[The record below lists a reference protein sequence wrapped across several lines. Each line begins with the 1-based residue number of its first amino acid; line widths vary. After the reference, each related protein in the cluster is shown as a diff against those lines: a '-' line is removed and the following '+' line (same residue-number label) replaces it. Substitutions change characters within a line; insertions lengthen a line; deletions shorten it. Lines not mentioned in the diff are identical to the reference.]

1 MDTQQGCGNLNYQ
14 VMIIEIDKN
23 SGFCFGVVEA
33 IRKAEET
40 LLSHDLLYCLGDIVH
55 NDAEVERL
63 TKKGLIT
70 INHERYFTMKDVTVL
85 LRAHGE
91 PPSTYEYA
99 MQNNIRLIDA
109 TCPVV
114 LKLQQSIHSG
124 WESDKNHDNQFII
137 FGKKGHAEVNGLVG
151 QTFGKAIVIESTE
164 EIDKIDFSRPV
175 ELYSQTTKDLEGF
188 NILAHEL
195 KRRAINVPVKIH
207 DTVCRQVANRIPAI
221 RQFSSRFGLIIFV
234 SGQKSSNGKMLFD
247 ICKSVNPNSK
257 FISSIED
264 IDYRWLINIDTV
276 GICGATSTP
285 KNLLEEVADLIE
297 KLATEKFK

>member
-1 MDTQQGCGNLNYQ
+1 
-14 VMIIEIDKN
+14 MIIEIDKN

-33 IRKAEET
+33 IRKVEET
-40 LLSHDLLYCLGDIVH
+40 LQVQDVLYCLGDIVH
-55 NDAEVERL
+55 SDAEVERL

-70 INHERYFTMKDVTVL
+70 IDHEHYFTMKDVTVL

-99 MQNNIRLIDA
+99 RQNNIRLIDA

-114 LKLQQSIHSG
+114 LKLQQRIRSG
-124 WESDKNHDNQFII
+124 HETDNNTQFVI

-151 QTFGKAIVIESTE
+151 QTNGEAIVIENTD
-164 EIDKIDFSRPV
+164 EIDKIDFTRPI

-188 NILAHEL
+188 NLLAKEL
-195 KRRAINVPVKIH
+195 KHRAINTPVNIH

-221 RQFSSRFGLIIFV
+221 REFSARFGLIIFV
-234 SGQKSSNGKMLFD
+234 SGLKSSNGKMLYN

-257 FISSIED
+257 FISSIQE
-264 IDYRWLINIDTV
+264 IDKQWIQDVESV

-285 KNLLEEVADLIE
+285 KNLLEDVASALHQM
-297 KLATEKFK
+297 AFEKFK

>member
-1 MDTQQGCGNLNYQ
+1 
-14 VMIIEIDKN
+14 MIIEIDKN

-33 IRKAEET
+33 IRKVEET
-40 LLSHDLLYCLGDIVH
+40 LQVQDVLYCLGDIVH
-55 NDAEVERL
+55 SDAEVERL

-70 INHERYFTMKDVTVL
+70 IDHEHYFTMKDVTVL

-99 MQNNIRLIDA
+99 RQNNIRLIDA

-114 LKLQQSIHSG
+114 LKLQQRIRSG
-124 WESDKNHDNQFII
+124 HESDNNTQFVI

-151 QTFGKAIVIESTE
+151 QTNGEAIVIENTD
-164 EIDKIDFSRPV
+164 EIDKIDFTRPI

-188 NILAHEL
+188 NLLAKEL
-195 KRRAINVPVKIH
+195 KHRAINTPVNIH

-221 RQFSSRFGLIIFV
+221 REFSARFGLIIFV
-234 SGQKSSNGKMLFD
+234 SGLKSSNGKMLYN

-257 FISSIED
+257 FISSIQE
-264 IDYRWLINIDTV
+264 IDKQWIQDVESV

-285 KNLLEEVADLIE
+285 KNLLEDVASALHQM
-297 KLATEKFK
+297 AFEKFK

>member
-1 MDTQQGCGNLNYQ
+1 
-14 VMIIEIDKN
+14 MIIEIDKN

-40 LLSHDLLYCLGDIVH
+40 LLQQDVLYCLGDIVH
-55 NDAEVERL
+55 NDAEVNRL

-70 INHERYFTMKDVTVL
+70 IDHERYFTMKDATVL

-99 MQNNIRLIDA
+99 RQNNIRLIDA

-114 LKLQQSIHSG
+114 LKLQQRIRVGH
-124 WESDKNHDNQFII
+124 ESAKSQNSQFII

-151 QTFGKAIVIESTE
+151 QTNGKAIVLESTD
-164 EIDKIDFSRPV
+164 EINKIDFSRPI

-188 NILAHEL
+188 HQLADEL
-195 KRRAINVPVKIH
+195 KSRAINVPVKIH

-221 RQFSSRFGLIIFV
+221 RKFSARFGLIIFV
-234 SGQKSSNGKMLFD
+234 SGQKSSNGKMLFN
-247 ICKSVNPNSK
+247 ICQSVNPNSK
-257 FISSIED
+257 FVSSIEEIDEQWIKD
-264 IDYRWLINIDTV
+264 IDSV

-285 KNLLEEVADLIE
+285 KNLLEEVAEVLR
-297 KLATEKFK
+297 KMASQNV

>member
-1 MDTQQGCGNLNYQ
+1 
-14 VMIIEIDKN
+14 MIIEIDKN
-23 SGFCFGVVEA
+23 SGLCFGVVEA

-40 LLSHDLLYCLGDIVH
+40 LQKQNELFCLGDIVH
-55 NDAEVERL
+55 NDSEVERL
-63 TKKGLIT
+63 TGKGLIT
-70 INHERYFTMKDVTVL
+70 IDHERYFTMKDTTVL

-99 MQNNIRLIDA
+99 RQNNIRLIDA

-114 LKLQQSIHSG
+114 LKLQQRIRVGH
-124 WESDKNHDNQFII
+124 ESDKNLDNQIII

-151 QTFGKAIVIESTE
+151 QTNGKAIVLESTNE
-164 EIDKIDFSRPV
+164 LNKIDFTRPI

-188 NILAHEL
+188 HKLADEL
-195 KRRAINVPVKIH
+195 KIRAINVPVKIH

-221 RQFSSRFGLIIFV
+221 RKFSGRFDLIIFV

-247 ICKSVNPNSK
+247 ICQSVNPNSK
-257 FISSIED
+257 FISSIHEID
-264 IDYRWLINIDTV
+264 IQWFDNVDSV

-285 KNLLEEVADLIE
+285 KNLLEDVAKAVEHLSF
-297 KLATEKFK
+297 EKFK

>member
-1 MDTQQGCGNLNYQ
+1 
-14 VMIIEIDKN
+14 MIIEIDKN

-40 LLSHDLLYCLGDIVH
+40 LQQQDVLFCLGDIVH

-70 INHERYFTMKDVTVL
+70 IDHERYFTMKDTTVL

-91 PPSTYEYA
+91 PPATYEYA
-99 MQNNIRLIDA
+99 RQNNIRLIDA

-114 LKLQQSIHSG
+114 LKLQDRIRTGH
-124 WESDKNHDNQFII
+124 ESDNGNNTQFVI

-151 QTFGKAIVIESTE
+151 QTHGKAIVLESTD
-164 EIDKIDFSRPV
+164 EINKVDFTRPI

-188 NILAHEL
+188 NLLASEL
-195 KRRAINVPVKIH
+195 RSRAIGVPVRIH

-221 RQFSSRFGLIIFV
+221 RQFSARFGLIIFV
-234 SGQKSSNGKMLFD
+234 SGQKSSNGKMLYN
-247 ICKSVNPNSK
+247 ICKSVNSNSK
-257 FISSIED
+257 FISSVEEIDKQWIKD
-264 IDYRWLINIDTV
+264 IDSV

-285 KNLLEEVADLIE
+285 KDLLEEVAEMVKRLGSE
-297 KLATEKFK
+297 NV

>member
-1 MDTQQGCGNLNYQ
+1 
-14 VMIIEIDKN
+14 MIIEVDKN
-23 SGFCFGVVEA
+23 SGLCFGVVEA

-40 LLSHDLLYCLGDIVH
+40 LQQQDMLFCLGDIVH

-63 TKKGLIT
+63 TKKGLVT
-70 INHERYFTMKDVTVL
+70 IDHEQFFAMKNTTVL

-99 MQNNIRLIDA
+99 RQNNIRLIDA

-114 LKLQQSIHSG
+114 LKLQQRIRVGH
-124 WESDKNHDNQFII
+124 ESDKNLDNQIII

-151 QTFGKAIVIESTE
+151 QTNGKAIVLESTDE
-164 EIDKIDFSRPV
+164 LNKIDFTRPI

-188 NILAHEL
+188 HNLADEL
-195 KRRAINVPVKIH
+195 KRRAINVPLKIH

-221 RQFSSRFGLIIFV
+221 RKFSSRFGLIIFV
-234 SGQKSSNGKMLFD
+234 SGQKSSNGKMLFN
-247 ICKSVNPNSK
+247 ICQSVNPNSK
-257 FISSIED
+257 FISSLQEID
-264 IDYRWLINIDTV
+264 IQWIKDVESV

-285 KNLLEEVADLIE
+285 KNLLEDVAE
-297 KLATEKFK
+297 AVRQLAIEKFK

>member
-1 MDTQQGCGNLNYQ
+1 
-14 VMIIEIDKN
+14 MIIEIDKN

-33 IRKAEET
+33 IRKVEET
-40 LLSHDLLYCLGDIVH
+40 LQVQDVLYCLGDIVH
-55 NDAEVERL
+55 SDAEVERL

-70 INHERYFTMKDVTVL
+70 IDHEQYFTMKDVTVL

-99 MQNNIRLIDA
+99 RQNNIRLIDA

-114 LKLQQSIHSG
+114 LKLQQRIRSG
-124 WESDKNHDNQFII
+124 HESDNNTQFVI

-151 QTFGKAIVIESTE
+151 QTNGEAIVIENTD
-164 EIDKIDFSRPV
+164 EIEKIDFTRPI

-188 NILAHEL
+188 HLLANEL
-195 KRRAINVPVKIH
+195 KQRAINIPVNIH

-221 RQFSSRFGLIIFV
+221 REFSARFGLIIFV
-234 SGQKSSNGKMLFD
+234 SGLKSSNGKMLYN

-257 FISSIED
+257 FISSIQE
-264 IDYRWLINIDTV
+264 IDKQWIQDVESV

-285 KNLLEEVADLIE
+285 KNLLEDVASALHQM
-297 KLATEKFK
+297 AFEKFK

>member
-1 MDTQQGCGNLNYQ
+1 
-14 VMIIEIDKN
+14 MIIEIDKN

-40 LLSHDLLYCLGDIVH
+40 LQQQDVLYCLGDIVH
-55 NDAEVERL
+55 NDAEVNRL

-70 INHERYFTMKDVTVL
+70 IDHESFFTMKDTTVL

-99 MQNNIRLIDA
+99 QQNNIRLIDA

-114 LKLQQSIHSG
+114 LKLQQRIRVG
-124 WESDKNHDNQFII
+124 YESAKSQNSQFII

-151 QTFGKAIVIESTE
+151 QINGKAIVLESTD
-164 EIDKIDFSRPV
+164 EINKVDFTRPI

-188 NILAHEL
+188 HQLADEL
-195 KRRAINVPVKIH
+195 KSKAINVTVKIH

-221 RQFSSRFGLIIFV
+221 RKFSARFGLIIFV
-234 SGQKSSNGKMLFD
+234 SGQKSSNGKMLFN
-247 ICKSVNPNSK
+247 ICQSVNPNSK
-257 FISSIED
+257 FVSSIEEIDEQWIKD
-264 IDYRWLINIDTV
+264 IDSV

-285 KNLLEEVADLIE
+285 KNLLEEVAEVLR
-297 KLATEKFK
+297 KMASQNV

>member
-1 MDTQQGCGNLNYQ
+1 
-14 VMIIEIDKN
+14 MIIEIDKN

-40 LLSHDLLYCLGDIVH
+40 LQQQDVLYCLGDIVH
-55 NDAEVERL
+55 NDAEVKRL
-63 TKKGLIT
+63 TRKGLIT
-70 INHERYFTMKDVTVL
+70 IDHERYLTMKDTTVL

-99 MQNNIRLIDA
+99 RQNNIRLIDA

-114 LKLQQSIHSG
+114 LKLQQRIRKGHELTKS
-124 WESDKNHDNQFII
+124 NNAQFII

-151 QTFGKAIVIESTE
+151 QTNGKAIVLESTE
-164 EIDKIDFSRPV
+164 EIDKVDFTRPI

-188 NILAHEL
+188 HLLADEL
-195 KRRAINVPVKIH
+195 KRRAINVPLKIH

-221 RQFSSRFGLIIFV
+221 RKFSARFGLIIFV

-247 ICKSVNPNSK
+247 ICQSVNHNSK
-257 FISSIED
+257 FISSIEEID
-264 IDYRWLINIDTV
+264 IQWIKDVDSV

-285 KNLLEEVADLIE
+285 KNLLEEVAEGLSRYFCFE
-297 KLATEKFK
+297 WAEMLK

>member
-1 MDTQQGCGNLNYQ
+1 
-14 VMIIEIDKN
+14 MIIEIDKN

-40 LLSHDLLYCLGDIVH
+40 LQQQDVLFCLGDIVH

-70 INHERYFTMKDVTVL
+70 IDHEQFFSMKNTTVL

-91 PPSTYEYA
+91 PPSTYDYA
-99 MQNNIRLIDA
+99 RLNNIRLIDA

-114 LKLQQSIHSG
+114 LKLQQRIRIGH
-124 WESDKNHDNQFII
+124 ESPKNKNAQFVI

-151 QTFGKAIVIESTE
+151 QTNGKAIVIESTDD
-164 EIDKIDFSRPV
+164 IDKLDFTRPI

-188 NILAHEL
+188 HHLADEL
-195 KRRAINVPVKIH
+195 KRRATDVALKIH

-257 FISSIED
+257 FVSSIVEIEKQWITD
-264 IDYRWLINIDTV
+264 VDSV

-285 KNLLEEVADLIE
+285 KNLLEEVAKVVRQLSI
-297 KLATEKFK
+297 EKFK

>member
-1 MDTQQGCGNLNYQ
+1 
-14 VMIIEIDKN
+14 MIIEVDKN

-40 LLSHDLLYCLGDIVH
+40 LQQQDVLYCLGDIVH
-55 NDAEVERL
+55 NDAEVDRL

-70 INHERYFTMKDVTVL
+70 IDHDQYFTMKDVTIL

-91 PPSTYEYA
+91 PPATYEYA
-99 MQNNIRLIDA
+99 LQNNIRLIDA

-114 LKLQQSIHSG
+114 LKLQQRIHFG
-124 WESDKNHDNQFII
+124 YESNKSPATQFVI

-151 QTFGKAIVIESTE
+151 QTNGKAIVIESTE
-164 EIDKIDFSRPV
+164 EMDKLDFTRPI
-175 ELYSQTTKDLEGF
+175 ELYAQTTKDLEGF
-188 NILAHEL
+188 RKLANEL
-195 KRRAINVPVKIH
+195 KRRAIGAPVKIH

-221 RQFSSRFGLIIFV
+221 RQFSARFGLIIFV

-247 ICKSVNPNSK
+247 ICQSVNPNSK
-257 FISSIED
+257 FISSIEE
-264 IDYRWLINIDTV
+264 IDKQWIKNVISV

-285 KNLLEEVADLIE
+285 KDLLEKVAAAVRQ
-297 KLATEKFK
+297 LAT